1 MENISFGKIDVLFRM
16 WKCGVNMLK
25 LPIDDH
31 AVRLL
36 FEKKPRHLEV
46 DFLYREIA
54 NRMYEKLSLIKLNPK
69 YVLDLGCGTGAD
81 LLKLGAHFK
90 EATVVGLDG
99 AYTRIAEAKYRYQK
113 SLSWLEKWRGRWGST
128 LRGPRFISGDMM
140 QLPIATQSVEM
151 IWSNL
156 ALHWCSTPQSLLA
169 EWKRVLKPEG
179 LFMFACF
186 GPDTCREIKKAFL
199 EIDEAEHA
207 LPFIDMHDWGDML
220 VEAGFS
226 TPVMDMEVVT
236 VTYSSK
242 EQLFK
247 ELRAM
252 GGNPLLH
259 RRRGLMGRHAWDKVL
274 KKLGELCDEEGKTP
288 LTFEIVYGHAF
299 RPISRV
305 TKNGDAIVHFQ
316 PKLTG
321 I

>member
-1 MENISFGKIDVLFRM
+1 MLPGM

-25 LPIDDH
+25 LPIDDQ

-36 FEKKPRHLEV
+36 FEKKVRYLEV

-69 YVLDLGCGTGAD
+69 YVLDLGCGTGVD

-99 AYTRIAEAKYRYQK
+99 AYARIQEAKHRYQN
-113 SLSWLEKWRGRWGST
+113 SLSWLERWGGRWGST
-128 LRGPRFISGDMM
+128 LHGPRFISSNMA

-156 ALHWCSTPQSLLA
+156 ALHWCSTPQSLLV
-169 EWKRVLKPEG
+169 EWKRALKPEG
-179 LFMFACF
+179 LLMFSCF
-186 GPDTCREIKKAFL
+186 GPDTCREIKKIFL
-199 EIDEAEHA
+199 EVDDTGHV

-236 VTYSSK
+236 VTYSSRD
-242 EQLFK
+242 QLFK
-247 ELRAM
+247 ELKAM
-252 GGNPLLH
+252 GGNPLLN
-259 RRRGLMGRHAWDKVL
+259 RRRGLMGRQTWGKVL
-274 KKLGELCDEEGKTP
+274 EKLEELSDREGRIP

-299 RPISRV
+299 RPINRV
-305 TKNGDAIVHFQ
+305 TKNGEAIVHFQ
-316 PKLTG
+316 PKKSQDFP
-321 I
+321 